1 MTSFSKKGPATWSG
15 QAPDRHK
22 FTIYGLACL
31 LSLAVFFAYATTH
44 DTLNDDGINYI
55 YAAHALS
62 EGRVDEAKSYRPE
75 VHFYRQISLIAS
87 FSGLELYPS
96 AQVLSL
102 FWQVLLACGFVAV
115 VRCFD
120 TSLSGQLIALAV
132 FFSIANLNHLRP
144 DIIRGFGFW
153 ALQLWAVWAGLCFF
167 RHKAWRFAL
176 LWLGFSLTATLY
188 RAEGIAY
195 LLLIP
200 GFTLLHLI
208 FAGRFS
214 VSKGVKTLSLMV
226 IVSGLLYF
234 IFTPELSK
242 SASSTPDLTPAQS
255 FSATDKLQKE
265 LASLQLAAGN
275 YRQLKDNIRERM
287 PNKWAQRSV
296 NDLLIGGFVFHLLL
310 SIIKATNAPLL
321 ALSLYRGDIKRPFL
335 SDPRN
340 RLLAA
345 YLLVGVI
352 VGLLNIYNKYFVS
365 PRYIMLTAI
374 LLCIPV
380 TLVLCRT
387 YQRFSTSPQSA
398 ARLWK
403 YTLFALPL
411 LIFLYPLSRQNDDKL
426 YIREAG
432 EWIKTHLK
440 SEQTIYFNQQKVAFY
455 TADYAN
461 DSFRRRYKDIES
473 LLREGYQYA
482 VFYEGK
488 AENGQG
494 SLPHSLKEYRLKT
507 FRNPRGRSV
516 NVYQLPASAPQ
527 PKASNTR

>member
-1 MTSFSKKGPATWSG
+1 MTSFSKKDLTAWSG

-22 FTIYGLACL
+22 RTIYGLACL
-31 LSLAVFFAYATTH
+31 LSLIIFVAYATTN

-62 EGRVDEAKSYRPE
+62 EGLVEEARRYRPE
-75 VHFYRQISLIAS
+75 LNFYRQISLIAS

-102 FWQVLLACGFVAV
+102 FWQVLLASGFVAV

-167 RHKAWRFAL
+167 RDKAWRFAL
-176 LWLGFSLTATLY
+176 LWLGFSLAATLY

-200 GFTLLHLI
+200 GFTLLYLI
-208 FAGRFS
+208 FAGSFRTRKR
-214 VSKGVKTLSLMV
+214 VTIVSLMV
-226 IVSGLLYF
+226 VVSGLLYF
-234 IFTPELSK
+234 FSVPELSK

-275 YRQLKDNIRERM
+275 YRQLKDNIREIM

-335 SDPRN
+335 NDPRN

-387 YQRFSTSPQSA
+387 YQRLATSPQSA

-411 LIFLYPLSRQNDDKL
+411 LICLYPLSRQNDDKL

-461 DSFRRRYKDIES
+461 DSFRRQYKDIES

-507 FRNPRGRSV
+507 FQNPRDRSV

>member
-1 MTSFSKKGPATWSG
+1 MTRFSKKGPATWSG
-15 QAPDRHK
+15 QTPDRHK
-22 FTIYGLACL
+22 LAIYGLACL
-31 LSLAVFFAYATTH
+31 LSLTIYFAYATTN

-62 EGRVDEAKSYRPE
+62 EGLVNEAKNYRPE
-75 VHFYRQISLIAS
+75 VHFYRQIALLSS

-102 FWQVLLACGFVAV
+102 FWQVLLASGFVAV

-120 TSLSGQLIALAV
+120 TSLPGQLIALAV

-176 LWLGFSLTATLY
+176 LWLGFSLAATLY

-195 LLLIP
+195 LLMIP
-200 GFTLLHLI
+200 GLTLLHMI
-208 FAGRFS
+208 FAGSFS
-214 VSKGVKTLSLMV
+214 ARKRVTIASFIIIV
-226 IVSGLLYF
+226 VSGLFYF
-234 IFTPELSK
+234 ISTPERSK
-242 SASSTPDLTPAQS
+242 PTSGTANLTARQS

-265 LASLQLAAGN
+265 LASFQRAAGN
-275 YRQLKDNIRERM
+275 FGQLKDNIREIM

-310 SIIKATNAPLL
+310 IILKATNAPLL
-321 ALSLYRGDIKRPFL
+321 ALALYRGDIKRPFL
-335 SDPRN
+335 SDPRH
-340 RLLAA
+340 RLLAG

-374 LLCIPV
+374 LLCIPA
-380 TLVLCRT
+380 TLVLSRT
-387 YQRFSTSPQSA
+387 YQRCATSPQSA

-403 YTLFALPL
+403 YTVFALPL
-411 LIFLYPLSRQNDDKL
+411 LICLYPLSRQNDDKL

-432 EWIKTHLK
+432 QWIKTHLN
-440 SEQTIYFNQQKVAFY
+440 SEQTTYFNQQKVAFY
-455 TADYAN
+455 AADYAN
-461 DSFRRRYKDIES
+461 DSFKRQYKDIES

-482 VFYEGK
+482 VIYEGK
-488 AENGQG
+488 TDADQEP
-494 SLPHSLKEYRLKT
+494 LPQRLKEYRVKT
-507 FRNPRGRSV
+507 FQNPRGRSV
-516 NVYQLPASAPQ
+516 NVYKLPVSAP
-527 PKASNTR
+527 